1 MLSPTEQREE
11 RVQKRNLILLA
22 IAVLIGL
29 FAVVLANA
37 WFSGM
42 ESRRTAIEHQ
52 QATTRIVVAAAPLDF
67 GAQLSSANV
76 RLQDWP
82 AASVPEGAFVSLPDA
97 LKNERVALRPLVPG
111 EPVLASNV
119 SGANGRATL
128 AALLP
133 PGMRAV
139 SVSVNEVRGVA
150 GFVLPG
156 TLVDVLVTRR
166 IEGEGASGDDLRS
179 DVLLEGVRVLAIDQ
193 LASDRQNEPK
203 VARSATLAVSLR
215 DAQRLA
221 IAEKVGTLSLALR
234 RLEDGTQPSGA
245 TTQLVTSRELA
256 GPRLIVPA
264 RRMPQAGPAYAASAG
279 GIVPP
284 PLPTLGVG
292 SAAPVR
298 SGPVLTVVRGVEPT
312 DYPVQAAIRR

>member
-1 MLSPTEQREE
+1 M
-11 RVQKRNLILLA
+11 QKRNLILLA

-42 ESRRTAIEHQ
+42 ETRRESTER
-52 QATTRIVVAAAPLDF
+52 QAETTRIVVAAAPLDF
-67 GAQLSSANV
+67 GAQLNSTNV

-82 AASVPEGAFVSLPDA
+82 AASVPQGAFRTLPDA
-97 LKNERVALRPLVPG
+97 LKNDRVALRPLVPG

-166 IEGEGASGDDLRS
+166 IEGEGATSDDLRS
-179 DVLLEGVRVLAIDQ
+179 DVVLEAVRVLAIDQ

-203 VARSATLAVSLR
+203 VARTATLAVSLR

-234 RLEDGTQPSGA
+234 RLEEGGLATGGA
-245 TTQLVTSRELA
+245 TQLVTSRELA

-264 RRMPQAGPAYAASAG
+264 RRTYTPGPVYAG

-284 PLPTLGVG
+284 PLPTIGNAPAGGAMGGL
-292 SAAPVR
+292 APVR
-298 SGPVLTVVRGVEPT
+298 SGPVLTVVRGVEST
-312 DYPVQAAIRR
+312 DYPVAPAIRR